1 MQQYHSATLMIFS
14 GVVNDDL
21 DFNYGSESVYGS
33 VHGGCAATLRGQMWY
48 FGGYR
53 TPRQVSL

>member
-1 MQQYHSATLMIFS
+1 MQQYHSAILMIFS

-21 DFNYGSESVYGS
+21 DFNYGSGVELKE
-33 VHGGCAATLRGQMWY
+33 GCAATLRGQMWY
-48 FGGYR
+48 FGGWE